1 MACEKLFLEQLR
13 KRGFRLTPQREM
25 VLSVLHDIEGHATAE
40 EVHARVQAISS
51 SVDIST
57 VYRTLELLQEFDLVA
72 VFELEDG
79 QRHYELLGVH
89 GPHCHLVCRACGKS
103 VGVDQEVVRPLGE
116 RLLRD
121 YGFWADLEHLTIPGL
136 CQDCQARLTT
146 PDTEWQTA

>member
-40 EVHARVQAISS
+40 EVHARVQAITS

-79 QRHYELLGVH
+79 QRHYELLGIH
-89 GPHCHLVCRACGKS
+89 GPHSHLVCRTCGATL
-103 VGVDQEVVRPLGE
+103 GVDLEVVQPLGE

-121 YGFWADLEHLTIPGL
+121 YGFRADLEHLTIPGL
-136 CQDCQARLTT
+136 CRDCQAR
-146 PDTEWQTA
+146 PAAPGVEGQAA